1 MNLQATVLPALLGTQ
16 IGRCS
21 FPWGGQSLHPAR
33 ALPCPV
39 RSPQGWMQGSVVRS
53 PGWGCPRSACAH
65 PALLFLVLWVRW
77 PGRTVYLVGPA
88 GETGRRVVTVLL
100 ALVTQAWL
108 SCSHPNQLYTQVSA
122 WLKPPVS
129 PPFWALAHSVY
140 PTPPPGSPRAEQ
152 FRFFSCRD
160 LRPTPALISHRGVYW
175 ETLGELPE
183 LKKHMDTQAFGG
195 SCPELTAAS
204 RPAALHPGQ
213 SLRRPVTRPP
223 VPGLIPF
230 REKLAPG
237 LGAGALLQVGQPWLV
252 GGQRTPRSA
261 VSPLTHATLSV
272 LRGPLCL
279 LQEAPL
285 HAQPCSWCIRREMR
299 VPVEV
304 GRVLER
310 CVACG
315 LSCL

>member
-140 PTPPPGSPRAEQ
+140 PTRPPGSPRAVQVLQLQGFETNSSSHKPQ
-152 FRFFSCRD
+152 RGLLGDSWGTSRTEEAHGHTGFRRVLPRADRRLPAGCSPPRPVPKAPCHSASCSRSHS
-160 LRPTPALISHRGVYW
+160 LQREAGIWAWGGCAPAGGPALACRGA
-175 ETLGELPE
+175 EN
-183 LKKHMDTQAFGG
+183 
-195 SCPELTAAS
+195 S
-204 RPAALHPGQ
+204 
-213 SLRRPVTRPP
+213 
-223 VPGLIPF
+223 
-230 REKLAPG
+230 
-237 LGAGALLQVGQPWLV
+237 
-252 GGQRTPRSA
+252 
-261 VSPLTHATLSV
+261 
-272 LRGPLCL
+272 
-279 LQEAPL
+279 
-285 HAQPCSWCIRREMR
+285 
-299 VPVEV
+299 
-304 GRVLER
+304 
-310 CVACG
+310 
-315 LSCL
+315 

>member
-21 FPWGGQSLHPAR
+21 FPWGGQSLHPAW
-33 ALPCPV
+33 AACTLPCPV
-39 RSPQGWMQGSVVRS
+39 RSPQGWMQGSVIRS
-53 PGWGCPRSACAH
+53 PGWGCPRSACAR

-77 PGRTVYLVGPA
+77 PGRTVYLLSPA
-88 GETGRRVVTVLL
+88 GEAGRRVVTVLL

-129 PPFWALAHSVY
+129 PPCWALAHSVR

-152 FRFFSCRD
+152 FRFFSCKD

-183 LKKHMDTQAFGG
+183 LKKQLDTQAFGG

-204 RPAALHPGQ
+204 QLAAVYPGQ
-213 SLRRPVTRPP
+213 SLRRPVTWPP
-223 VPGLIPF
+223 VPVSFPSERSWHLGLGQVHSC
-230 REKLAPG
+230 RWASPG
-237 LGAGALLQVGQPWLV
+237 LGGRELLGQQCHPRPLPAWCPDPCHPQCSPGPAVPPPGGSAPCSALLLLHPQRNACLC
-252 GGQRTPRSA
+252 GGGE
-261 VSPLTHATLSV
+261 
-272 LRGPLCL
+272 GP
-279 LQEAPL
+279 
-285 HAQPCSWCIRREMR
+285 
-299 VPVEV
+299 
-304 GRVLER
+304 
-310 CVACG
+310 
-315 LSCL
+315 